1 MDALTNIY
9 SRISTRDFTDKPV
22 SEKDISTIMQ
32 AGMAAPVGR
41 GLYDTLHLTLITN
54 KDLLDEISKAADW
67 SGARPNAPL
76 YDAPV
81 LILVSSK
88 LGETPNIEYSNV
100 GCVMQTMALAA
111 TSLGLGNL
119 YLWGCIYRL
128 KSRPDIIKKFELP
141 EGFVPIS
148 ALGVGYSKEPLEKA
162 CKPRH
167 TITTNAIR

>member
-9 SRISTRDFTDKPV
+9 SRISTRDFSNTPV
-22 SEKDISTIMQ
+22 AEEDIRAIMH

-41 GLYDTLHLTLITN
+41 GLYDTLHITLIT
-54 KDLLDEISKAADW
+54 KKELLDEISKAEDY

-76 YDAPV
+76 YGAPV

-88 LGETPNIEYSNV
+88 LGEKPAIEYSNV

-111 TSLGLGNL
+111 TAKGLGNI

-128 KSRPDIIKKFELP
+128 KSHPNIVKKFELP

-148 ALGVGYSKEPLEKA
+148 ALGVGYSKTPLETTH
-162 CKPRH
+162 KPRH
-167 TITTNAIR
+167 VISTNSIR